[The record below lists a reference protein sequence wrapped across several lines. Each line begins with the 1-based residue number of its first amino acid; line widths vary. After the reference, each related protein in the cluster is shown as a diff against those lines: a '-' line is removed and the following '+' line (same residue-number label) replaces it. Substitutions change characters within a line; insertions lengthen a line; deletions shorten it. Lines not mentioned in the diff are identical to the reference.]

1 MSHLKSGSSSN
12 SVLFFMTKNANIG
25 YEVRP
30 LQWAGEKQLGRD
42 LPVRCVRLRGDT
54 SLGSIRHCLF
64 KML

>member
-42 LPVRCVRLRGDT
+42 LPV
-54 SLGSIRHCLF
+54 
-64 KML
+64 